1 MSFSSA
7 PAPVRFAS
15 SPTSQLHLGGARTPL
30 YDYLLAKQTGGQFIL
45 RIDNTD
51 RKRLVSGAEEE
62 IMAGL
67 R

>member
-15 SPTSQLHLGGARTPL
+15 SPTGKLHLGGARTAL